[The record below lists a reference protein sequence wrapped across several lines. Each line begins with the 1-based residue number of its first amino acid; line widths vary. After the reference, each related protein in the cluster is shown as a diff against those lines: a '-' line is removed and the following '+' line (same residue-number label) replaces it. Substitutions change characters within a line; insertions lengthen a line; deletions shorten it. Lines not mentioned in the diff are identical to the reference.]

1 MIGLGTII
9 NIACIL
15 AGGFIGL
22 LAGKK
27 LSERFQSTLNMATGV
42 SVLFIGISGA
52 LEGLLSVEGSGII
65 SGRAMFLTL
74 CLTVGALLG
83 EILNIEDGLER
94 FGEWLKLKTGNAGD
108 AGFVNAF
115 VTASLTVSIGA
126 MAIMGSLQDGITG
139 NYSIL
144 ATKGV
149 LDLVVILL
157 MTGAMGKGCIFS
169 AIPVGVVEGGLTL
182 LARLISPILTD
193 AAVANISCV
202 GSVLIFC
209 IGVNLMWGKK
219 VRVANLLPA
228 VLLAAAAAY
237 L

>member
-9 NIACIL
+9 NVACIL

-52 LEGLLSVEGSGII
+52 LEGLLSVEGSGIV

-74 CLTVGALLG
+74 CLTIGALLG

>member
-9 NIACIL
+9 NMACIL

>member
-9 NIACIL
+9 NMICIL
-15 AGGFIGL
+15 AGGLIGL
-22 LAGKK
+22 FAGKK

-52 LEGLLSVEGSGII
+52 LEGLLSVEGSSIV

-74 CLTVGALLG
+74 CLTIGALLG
-83 EILNIEDGLER
+83 EILNLEDALER
-94 FGEWLKLKTGNAGD
+94 FGEWLKRKTGNAED

-126 MAIMGSLQDGITG
+126 MAIMGALQDGISG
-139 NYSIL
+139 KYDIL

-149 LDLVVILL
+149 LDLVIILL
-157 MTGAMGKGCIFS
+157 MTGALGKGCIFS
-169 AIPVGVVEGGLTL
+169 AIPVGIMEGGLTL
-182 LARLISPILTD
+182 LARFISPILTD

-228 VLLAAAAAY
+228 VLLAAIAAY